1 MAGVKVENL
10 TKVYKPGAEPV
21 SKNIHLDI
29 QDGEFFILL
38 GPSGCGKSTLLRM
51 IAGLERATDG
61 IIRIG
66 ERIVDAPVK
75 GQFVE
80 PKNRDIAMVFQSYA
94 LYPHM
99 TVFDNMAFG
108 LKLRKVDKDVIKR
121 RVEEAAETLGIGAY
135 LERLPKELSGGQRQR
150 VALGRALVREPSV
163 FLLDEPLS
171 NLDAKRRGSMRVEL
185 KSLQASL
192 KTTMVYVTHDQVEAM
207 TLGDRVAVFD
217 HGELQQVGSPL
228 EIYDQPAN
236 RFVAGFLGSPPM
248 NFFSGELTQG
258 LNFQINAETRLELPE
273 RFKASLLGEKDI
285 EVGIRP
291 EDLLVVNPGDSS
303 LKGTVEVVE
312 ALGDRAD
319 VHVRLAGSD
328 AQDRL
333 VIARGDK
340 LEIPKRGDQV
350 SLMPRS
356 QAIHVFSKTS
366 GKNLTKQE
374 AQS

>member
-121 RVEEAAETLGIGAY
+121 RVEEAAGTLGIGAY

>member
-10 TKVYKPGAEPV
+10 TKVYTPGAEPV
-21 SKNIHLDI
+21 SKNINLEI
-29 QDGEFFILL
+29 EDGEFFILL

-61 IIRIG
+61 IVRIG
-66 ERIVDAPVK
+66 DRIVDAPVK
-75 GQFVE
+75 GQFIE

-99 TVFDNMAFG
+99 NVFDNMAFG

-121 RVEEAAETLGIGAY
+121 RVQEAADTLGIGAY

-228 EIYDQPAN
+228 EIYDRPAN
-236 RFVAGFLGSPPM
+236 RFVAGFLGSPAM
-248 NFFSGELTQG
+248 NFFSGKITQG
-258 LNFQINAETRLELPE
+258 LNFQINEETRLELPE
-273 RFKASLLGEKDI
+273 RFKALILGEEGI

-291 EDLLVVNPGDSS
+291 EDLLVVAPGDSP
-303 LKGTVEVVE
+303 LTGTVEVVE

-319 VHVRLAGSD
+319 VHVRLQGSSK
-328 AQDRL
+328 QDPL
-333 VIARGDK
+333 IIARGDK
-340 LEIPKRGDQV
+340 LDIPKRGDEV

-356 QAIHVFSKTS
+356 QAIHVFSTQT
-366 GKNLTKQE
+366 GLNLSKDE
-374 AQS
+374 ANA